1 VEVLEMS
8 AIAKSNLSSHAKP
21 ADLAR
26 RREPVQV
33 GVRAAS
39 QAGAADVLVLGVYA
53 DGTLP
58 EAAQSMDAAAE
69 PRFQE
74 LAKQAG
80 LPPQVG
86 ETLMLYQSSG
96 DAARRVLLMSLGP
109 RNEFDGKAFLKALA
123 SAAKV
128 LASSTAKQIAVPL
141 PDIGASGY
149 SLAWRVQQA
158 SRVLADGYYKF
169 AVPKAGAKETQKET
183 QKNSAA
189 TAQLS
194 LLVGEKVGPELESA
208 VRAGRAI
215 AEGIALTKD
224 LGNLPGNVCHPGYLA
239 DAARA
244 LGKEFGFPVEV
255 LEREDMA
262 KLGMESALSVGRASD
277 QPCRFIVMKYNGGG
291 TEDKPIVLI
300 GKGVTFDTGG
310 VSLKPGEDLDMMKY
324 DMCGAAS
331 VFGAMKTVARLALP
345 LNVIGIVGAAENMPG
360 GNASRPGDV
369 VRSMSGQT
377 IEILNTDAEGR
388 LVLCDA
394 LTYAERFDPAC
405 VIDIAT
411 LTGACVIALGS
422 QTSGLFANDDALADE
437 LLKCGTDTGD
447 RAWRM
452 PLWDE
457 YQDQLKS
464 NFADMSNLGGR
475 PAGAVTAACFL
486 SRFAKG
492 FTWAHLDIAGTASV
506 GGDLKGATGR
516 PVPLLSEF
524 LLKRAEH
531 RQARA

>member
-1 VEVLEMS
+1 MS
-8 AIAKSNLSSHAKP
+8 ASLKSNGSSHANP
-21 ADLAR
+21 AELVG
-26 RREPVQV
+26 RREPLQITL
-33 GVRAAS
+33 RPAS
-39 QAGAADVLVLGVYA
+39 QTGKAELLVLGVYA
-53 DGTLP
+53 DGSLP
-58 EAAQSMDAAAE
+58 RAAQSFDEALNG
-69 PRFQE
+69 RLQE
-74 LAKQAG
+74 LARQAE
-80 LPPQVG
+80 LPPKVG
-86 ETLMLYQSSG
+86 ETLLLYYASG
-96 DAARRVLLMSLGP
+96 DSTRRVLLVSLGP
-109 RNEFDGKAFLKALA
+109 RQEFDGKAYLKALGT
-123 SAAKV
+123 AAQA
-128 LASSTAKQIAVPL
+128 LASSTTRSIDLPL
-141 PDIGASGY
+141 PDVADMDRSD
-149 SLAWRVQQA
+149 AWCVQQA

-169 AVPKAGAKETQKET
+169 AAPHFASRQSS
-183 QKNSAA
+183 KNNTA
-189 TAQLS
+189 TPQLS
-194 LLVGEKVGPELESA
+194 LSVDEDVTPELEYA
-208 VRAGRAI
+208 VRSGRAI
-215 AEGIALTKD
+215 AEGMALTKD
-224 LGNLPGNVCHPGYLA
+224 LGNLPGNVCNPGYLA

-277 QPCRFIVMKYNGGG
+277 QPCRVIVMKYFGS
-291 TEDKPIVLI
+291 EADQKPIVLI

-310 VSLKPGEDLDMMKY
+310 VSLKPGDDLDMMKY

-331 VFGAMKTVARLALP
+331 VFGALKMVARLALP
-345 LNVIGIVGAAENMPG
+345 LNVIGIVGAVENMPG

-369 VRSMSGQT
+369 VTSMSGQT

-388 LVLCDA
+388 LVLCDVM
-394 LTYAERFDPAC
+394 TYAERFQPSC

-437 LLKCGTDTGD
+437 LYSCGTDTGD

-492 FTWAHLDIAGTASV
+492 YRWAHLDIAGTASV
-506 GGDLKGATGR
+506 GGERKGATGR
-516 PVPLLSEF
+516 PVPLLSAF

-531 RQARA
+531 TTPVQR